1 LIRRR
6 QASMQYRTTRRARS
20 VANAEG
26 LEPCGPAGAVENVA
40 AWGGDD
46 SRVGR
51 VGGLGADGACLSVVF
66 VGVGVVVGVVVSVG
80 LEVSWWERRES
91 AGGEEGF
98 AGGGSLLRS
107 GHIVRACK

>member
-1 LIRRR
+1 
-6 QASMQYRTTRRARS
+6 
-20 VANAEG
+20 
-26 LEPCGPAGAVENVA
+26 
-40 AWGGDD
+40 
-46 SRVGR
+46 
-51 VGGLGADGACLSVVF
+51 
-66 VGVGVVVGVVVSVG
+66 VSVG